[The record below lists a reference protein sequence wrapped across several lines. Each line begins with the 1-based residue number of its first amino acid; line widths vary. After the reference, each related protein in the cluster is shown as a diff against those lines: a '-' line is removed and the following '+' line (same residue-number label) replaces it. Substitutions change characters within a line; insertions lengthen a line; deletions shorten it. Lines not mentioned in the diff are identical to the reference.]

1 MAPGR
6 KRGANRGKLKNQLS
20 LGDLVLAKVKGF
32 PAWPAKISRPEDWDR
47 TSDPKKYFVQFFGT
61 SEIAFVAPGDIQ
73 EFTNESKSKLSARC
87 QGKTEKDFTRAVKEI
102 CEAFEELHGK
112 NSGECREETE
122 TAAADMVSLVGG
134 GGDEL
139 KDKIDIIEMKGVDNQ
154 ALGDEMGGLERCS
167 HRQNE
172 ISNEDIN
179 HGNLSD
185 DKHLS
190 PVVAV
195 SEINS
200 CNDGAQSTKKEVSL
214 SKLDKASP
222 LSDGVG
228 GDRGRDCKEICPDF
242 NKAEFVSK
250 SLISGRKKHDHNEGD
265 APSGD
270 EKDESPLLPL
280 STQSKQL
287 SGGKKVVSNGQK
299 SMKVVGKSAFSDSI
313 KVSSSDISEPPT
325 DTGNGRKG
333 KSFVKSE
340 KLLKA
345 GDKACDVQDPR
356 KDLLG
361 NTGKLGKKEPLVC
374 EDQRNKKSQNIDRKH
389 GLVTNEDSRPGKRLK
404 REPAGTVTTK
414 NSILKT
420 GKNDSLCSDAAV
432 DNKTDKL
439 VEGKK
444 VPSRLGNENR
454 SASQLTGCTAET
466 DLIGDGT
473 VLPQAKR
480 RRQVLE
486 ASSDCVTQADKKLK
500 EKSWDS
506 RKTESSK
513 SGHGRFLV
521 NHGHTRR
528 RAVLRFDDD
537 DDDECTTPVHG
548 ESQNNSKHGGSTH
561 AQKNNVDRIVD
572 NIDSTQSCASKDR
585 TANIKT
591 ESISPNPSQ
600 SEPKRPK
607 KTNAAQLSHSPGKFE
622 PISEEELPASELP
635 QASLGLL
642 TADKP
647 AEHKTTN
654 TKSRSSGIAAPK
666 KIQTGIVK
674 GSGMDSNSTMHSH
687 NQVATQKNRP
697 TVSAEKS
704 KVTPKLDLPTTDAFT
719 EHYFAESDRLLLEGL
734 EAGRDDKITSLSMDT
749 KFDSVSSM
757 KHLIAAAQAKRRE
770 AHSQSLSQEN
780 CTSASI
786 SAVHPVQGSISPDS
800 ANQSFPFSTSIA
812 MQQDAKG
819 PVAQTSPS
827 SHVHQFKL
835 EQVDQEECEEG
846 KTSSG
851 YHARCGSLSGGTEAV
866 VARDAFEGMIETL
879 SRTKDSI
886 GRATRLAIDCAKYGI
901 ASEVVELLI
910 RKLETEASYHRRV
923 DLFFLVDSITQCSHS
938 QKGIAGASYIPTVQA
953 ALPRLLGAAA
963 PPGAGARENRRQ
975 CHKVLRLWLERKIL
989 PESLLRRYM
998 DDIGVS
1004 NDDMNGFFLRRPSRA
1019 ERAIDDPIREMEGIL
1034 VDEYGSNATFQLPG
1048 LLSSHVL
1055 DDEDDLSDS
1064 LCNGSGDES
1073 AVDTVHA
1080 PDETE
1085 ASAVT
1090 PADRRHRILEDVD
1103 GELEM
1108 EDVSGSTRDEKP
1120 SDPFKV
1126 DPHRRTPGPLSS
1138 LGPPHS
1144 LLPQQSLPSQLPITP
1159 QPLMPSHQVMPPQ
1172 LSLPSSSTPLGY
1184 QPPMHQ
1190 EYCRTS
1196 SGNQLLQIT
1205 GSTSHPGH
1213 IPAASVNKEMFL
1225 APSSSLVPAGLSN
1238 THDPSGFTSFRPS
1251 DYGHN
1256 EMYLHNSQP
1265 SQQFQAGNTPFAQ
1278 RPYHQVPP
1286 AQTPTS
1292 YHAYNKPSAQHHM
1305 QQPFPHPYSLPSF
1318 PNARRPFV
1326 VDEQW
1331 KMPSNDLNPDNQH
1344 PGWLGGG
1351 RPPCSRPP
1359 FVQEGFFRHPI
1370 ERPPTNPMGFQLTV
1384 PNPHASGAPMPAP
1397 GHGVGHALPCTPDMA
1412 GVPPQRLWTSKC
1424 GGVEPDRSEGGEK
1437 NKSEEVEMGANE
1449 GQWKGRRWGRV
1460 VRCLNFEAH
1469 IDNLRLYS
1477 DPTEM
1482 AVEGSKCR
1490 DGVEKEVEDLIE
1502 FGEEMGG

>member
-1 MAPGR
+1 MASG
-6 KRGANRGKLKNQLS
+6 G
-20 LGDLVLAKVKGF
+20 
-32 PAWPAKISRPEDWDR
+32 E
-47 TSDPKKYFVQFFGT
+47 
-61 SEIAFVAPGDIQ
+61 
-73 EFTNESKSKLSARC
+73 
-87 QGKTEKDFTRAVKEI
+87 
-102 CEAFEELHGK
+102 EELKGK
-112 NSGECREETE
+112 V
-122 TAAADMVSLVGG
+122 DMIG
-134 GGDEL
+134 
-139 KDKIDIIEMKGVDNQ
+139 MKGVDNQ

-167 HRQNE
+167 HRQDETSNQD
-172 ISNEDIN
+172 IS
-179 HGNLSD
+179 HGSLSD

-195 SEINS
+195 SERNP
-200 CNDGAQSTKKEVSL
+200 CNDGAESTKKDVSL

-222 LSDGVG
+222 LNDGVG
-228 GDRGRDCKEICPDF
+228 GDRGRDCKEICPDY
-242 NKAEFVSK
+242 NKAEFISK
-250 SLISGRKKHDHNEGD
+250 SLISGRKKHHHNEGD

-270 EKDESPLLPL
+270 EKVDSPLLPL
-280 STQSKQL
+280 STHCKQL
-287 SGGKKVVSNGQK
+287 TGGKKVVSNGQK
-299 SMKVVGKSAFSDSI
+299 SMKGVGKSAFSDSI
-313 KVSSSDISEPPT
+313 KVSSSDISEPAT
-325 DTGNGRKG
+325 DTGNSKKG
-333 KSFVKSE
+333 KSLVKSE

-345 GDKACDVQDPR
+345 GDKACDVQDR
-356 KDLLG
+356 KKDLLG
-361 NTGKLGKKEPLVC
+361 NTDKWGKKEPLVC
-374 EDQRNKKSQNIDRKH
+374 EDHGNQKSQIIDRKH
-389 GLVTNEDSRPGKRLK
+389 GLVTNEDSCLGKRLK
-404 REPAGTVTTK
+404 REPAGTVLTK
-414 NSILKT
+414 KSFLKT
-420 GKNDSLCSDAAV
+420 GKNDSSSSDAAV
-432 DNKTDKL
+432 DNKIDRN

-444 VPSRLGNENR
+444 FPSRLEFENR
-454 SASQLTGCTAET
+454 SASQLTGSTAET
-466 DLIGDGT
+466 DLLGDGT
-473 VLPQAKR
+473 LLHQAKR
-480 RRQVLE
+480 QRQVLD
-486 ASSDCVTQADKKLK
+486 ASSDCSTQADKKLK
-500 EKSWDS
+500 EKSWDV

-521 NHGHTRR
+521 NHGHSRR
-528 RAVLRFDDD
+528 RAVLRVDDD

-548 ESQNNSKHGGSTH
+548 ESQIDNKHGGTH
-561 AQKNNVDRIVD
+561 TLKNNVDRIVD

-585 TANIKT
+585 ISNIKSD
-591 ESISPNPSQ
+591 SISPNTSQ
-600 SEPKRPK
+600 NEPKRPK
-607 KTNAAQLSHSPGKFE
+607 KMNVVHLSLSPGKFE
-622 PISEEELPASELP
+622 PIKHISEEEPPALELP
-635 QASLGLL
+635 QTSLGLMS
-642 TADKP
+642 ADKP
-647 AEHKTTN
+647 AEHKIIN

-666 KIQTGIVK
+666 KTLTGSFK

-687 NQVATQKNRP
+687 NQVVTQKSRP

-704 KVTPKLDLPTTDAFT
+704 KVTPKSDLTTADAFT

-734 EAGRDDKITSLSMDT
+734 ETGRDDKITSLSMDT

-786 SAVHPVQGSISPDS
+786 SAGHPVQRSISPDS
-800 ANQSFPFSTSIA
+800 ANPPFPLSTSIA

-851 YHARCGSLSGGTEAV
+851 HHARGGSLSGGTEAV

-910 RKLETEASYHRRV
+910 RKLETEASFHRRV

-1019 ERAIDDPIREMEGIL
+1019 ERAIDDPIREMEGML

-1080 PDETE
+1080 PDEAE
-1085 ASAVT
+1085 ASTVT
-1090 PADRRHRILEDVD
+1090 PADRRHRVLEDVD

-1108 EDVSGSTRDEKP
+1108 EDVSGSMKDEKP
-1120 SDPFKV
+1120 IDVSDPFKV
-1126 DPHRRTPGPLSS
+1126 DSHRESPNRLWESASCNLSELPPLPLGSPPLPLDSPPPPPPLPSSPPPPPPPSSPSPPPPPPPPLPSQPVPPSLPPPGLLSS

-1144 LLPQQSLPSQLPITP
+1144 LLPQQSLPSQLSITP
-1159 QPLMPSHQVMPPQ
+1159 QPLMPSHQAMPPQ

-1184 QPPMHQ
+1184 QPTMHQ
-1190 EYCRTS
+1190 EYCRAS
-1196 SGNQLLQIT
+1196 SGNQHLQIT

-1213 IPAASVNKEMFL
+1213 ISAAPVNKEMFL
-1225 APSSSLVPAGLSN
+1225 VPSSSLVPAGMNN
-1238 THDPSGFTSFRPS
+1238 THDPSGFTSFRPP

-1256 EMYLHNSQP
+1256 EIYITSHNSQP
-1265 SQQFQAGNTPFAQ
+1265 SQQFQGGNTPFAQ

-1292 YHAYNKPSAQHHM
+1292 YHAYNKPSGQHHM
-1305 QQPFPHPYSLPSF
+1305 QQSFPQPYSLPAF
-1318 PNARRPFV
+1318 PNARRQYV

-1331 KMPSNDLNPDNQH
+1331 RMPSNDLNDNQH
-1344 PGWLGGG
+1344 TGWLGGG
-1351 RPPCSRPP
+1351 RAPCSRPP

-1370 ERPPTNPMGFQLTV
+1370 ERPPTNPMGFQHTV
-1384 PNPHASGAPMPAP
+1384 PNPLASGAPMPAP
-1397 GHGVGHALPCTPDMA
+1397 GHGVGHALPCTPDMSA
-1412 GVPPQRLWTSKC
+1412 
-1424 GGVEPDRSEGGEK
+1424 
-1437 NKSEEVEMGANE
+1437 
-1449 GQWKGRRWGRV
+1449 RWRP
-1460 VRCLNFEAH
+1460 A
-1469 IDNLRLYS
+1469 
-1477 DPTEM
+1477 
-1482 AVEGSKCR
+1482 
-1490 DGVEKEVEDLIE
+1490 
-1502 FGEEMGG
+1502 